1 MKTVKIEREE
11 NYTIRMKESEF
22 KELIVVAKAIEKSS
36 DDINE
41 SNHLLRFSGKNYYP
55 TVDELKKHDIEKN
68 IDKFLPTL
76 LFYYVAEID
85 DGSQKYKE
93 MKEYV
98 SNVIVNKVKAY
109 NDKDLKPIE
118 SLTKYAWDNLKKE
131 TEIKTFKKFI
141 DNYNDDEFNSFALDL
156 GWQKF
161 MVLSNPKYTKR
172 DFVQGEMPE
181 VTYNKLKT
189 VWNNCKKKK

>member
-1 MKTVKIEREE
+1 MQTIKIEREE

-109 NDKDLKPIE
+109 NDEDLKPIE

-131 TEIKTFKKFI
+131 TEINTFKKFI
-141 DNYNDDEFNSFALDL
+141 DNYNDDEFNSFVLDL
-156 GWQKF
+156 GWKKF

-189 VWNNCKKKK
+189 VWNNCKKKR